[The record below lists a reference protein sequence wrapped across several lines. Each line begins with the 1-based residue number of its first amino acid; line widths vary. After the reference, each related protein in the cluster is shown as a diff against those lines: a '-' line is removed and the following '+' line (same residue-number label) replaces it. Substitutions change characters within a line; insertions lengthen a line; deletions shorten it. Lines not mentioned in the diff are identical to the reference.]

1 MVPFVRLV
9 GQRPLAASRQIGG
22 SVLKRNALSHETPT
36 QESNFSLPNLRVV
49 MSKNDDDQQFTIDNA
64 IKNMD
69 KMSSELNKLMVKT
82 QLLLC
87 DLILNFSHPALTDV
101 STEADEK
108 KREESTNLP
117 YFR

>member
-1 MVPFVRLV
+1 MR
-9 GQRPLAASRQIGG
+9 RRHRSQI
-22 SVLKRNALSHETPT
+22 SLCPT
-36 QESNFSLPNLRVV
+36 FEWWWGFE

-108 KREESTNLP
+108 KREESTNL
-117 YFR
+117 

>member
-1 MVPFVRLV
+1 MT
-9 GQRPLAASRQIGG
+9 
-22 SVLKRNALSHETPT
+22 VLLLQYDGTLLWLRIFIKMAVAGLNI
-36 QESNFSLPNLRVV
+36 NFSVFFPPLQTVRKIFCLQQ

-108 KREESTNLP
+108 KREESTNL
-117 YFR
+117 

>member
-1 MVPFVRLV
+1 MAGTHGISVPAP
-9 GQRPLAASRQIGG
+9 Q
-22 SVLKRNALSHETPT
+22 
-36 QESNFSLPNLRVV
+36 
-49 MSKNDDDQQFTIDNA
+49 MSKNDDDQQFTIDSA